1 MSENFPNPKKETD
14 IQVEEAQNVPNKIN
28 PDPHQIICIKMA
40 KVKGKE
46 RELERQQEGKLRII
60 YRQENPHKAI
70 S

>member
-1 MSENFPNPKKETD
+1 
-14 IQVEEAQNVPNKIN
+14 
-28 PDPHQIICIKMA
+28 MA

-60 YRQENPHKAI
+60 YLQENPHKAI